1 MNDVY
6 IGLGLAV
13 LGAAVVLYF
22 MHKHQKRRERDADH
36 QFELTMKSHGLS
48 TEIIEQPKHEMMHA
62 EVAMQEQEIEVRDEN
77 FDLEDLGKVKR
88 KKAPSKKKKTSK
100 KKAKKATKRK

>member
-6 IGLGLAV
+6 LGLGLAV
-13 LGAAVVLYF
+13 LGAAIVLYF
-22 MHKHQKRRERDADH
+22 MNKEQKRKEKAADD

-48 TEIIEQPKHEMMHA
+48 MEIEERPVMMHA
-62 EVAMQEQEIEVRDEN
+62 EVAVMEQQKQEIEVRDQN

-88 KKAPSKKKKTSK
+88 IKKAPSKKKKSSK
-100 KKAKKATKRK
+100 KKSNKRRK